1 MSLFLDT
8 GVIVAYLNPRDAHHD
23 DAVGI
28 IAAAIRGDLGD
39 VVTSDYVFDEVVTLT
54 LARTRRVDAALRVGE
69 LILGSGP
76 EGRFM
81 DLAYVTSQI
90 FLRSWALFRRFIS
103 KGLSFTDCTSVE
115 LMRRLRMSD
124 IASFDSDFDGIV
136 TRRWTAPA

>member
-1 MSLFLDT
+1 
-8 GVIVAYLNPRDAHHD
+8 
-23 DAVGI
+23 
-28 IAAAIRGDLGD
+28 
-39 VVTSDYVFDEVVTLT
+39 
-54 LARTRRVDAALRVGE
+54 
-69 LILGSGP
+69 
-76 EGRFM
+76 
-81 DLAYVTSQI
+81 VTSQI